1 MNKRL
6 LVLTGI
12 LSVLSVNVM
21 GAPVIVGTDTIT
33 IGSMSSNNRFDGTRF
48 LQNSFGLMMS
58 FQMVVMNVS

>member
-21 GAPVIVGTDTIT
+21 GAPGMGIV
-33 IGSMSSNNRFDGTRF
+33 MC
-48 LQNSFGLMMS
+48 
-58 FQMVVMNVS
+58 